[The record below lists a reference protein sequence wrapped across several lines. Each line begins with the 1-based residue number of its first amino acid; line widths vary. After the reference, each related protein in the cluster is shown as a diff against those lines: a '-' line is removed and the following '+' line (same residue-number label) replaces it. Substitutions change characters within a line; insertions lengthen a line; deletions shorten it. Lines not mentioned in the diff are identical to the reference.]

1 MSIPASPPPE
11 AWTEWGGRG
20 TLLHFGH
27 ANGFPPGAYRLLLGE
42 LSRSFR
48 VATLAA
54 RPLWPGSDPGAIDS
68 WRPLAADLRA
78 ELDRRHER
86 GGIGA
91 GHSLGSVLGVLAAV
105 RDPSLFAALVLVDP
119 VIFTGAHSLFWGLF
133 KGLGLGGRLPLIRG
147 ARRRREVFPDLET
160 VRSSYAGK
168 SVFATWLP
176 EALHDYVRAA
186 FSGNGEGSV
195 ELRYPKA
202 WEVRIFEVTPADVWR
217 ELRRLRMPVLVVRG
231 ARSDTFRPAA
241 ARRIRR
247 ELPSATVVEMEDCS
261 HFVPMERPRELA
273 ALIVDWCRDRHL
285 LGAS

>member
-1 MSIPASPPPE
+1 MSTAASPPSD

-20 TLLHFGH
+20 TPLHFGH

-48 VATLAA
+48 VSTFAA
-54 RPLWPGSDPGAIDS
+54 RPLWPGSDPAAVDS
-68 WRPLAADLRA
+68 WRPLAADLQA
-78 ELDRRHER
+78 ELVRRGHR

-91 GHSLGSVLGVLAAV
+91 GHSLGSVLSVLAAAD
-105 RDPSLFAALVLVDP
+105 DPSLFAALVLVDP
-119 VIFTGAHSLFWGLF
+119 VIFAGVHALFWGLF

-147 ARRRREVFPDLET
+147 ARRRRESFPNLDAA
-160 VRSSYAGK
+160 RSTYAGK

-176 EALHDYVRAA
+176 AALDDYVEAA
-186 FSGNGEGSV
+186 FSGTGEGPV
-195 ELRYPKA
+195 ALRYPKA
-202 WEVRIFEVTPADVWR
+202 WEVRIFEVTPASVWR
-217 ELRRLRMPVLVVRG
+217 ELRRLQMPILVVRG
-231 ARSDTFRPAA
+231 AGSDTFRPAA
-241 ARRIRR
+241 ARRLRR
-247 ELPSATVVEMEDCS
+247 ELPSATVVELPECS

>member
-20 TLLHFGH
+20 TLFHFGH
-27 ANGFPPGAYRLLLGE
+27 ANGFPPGAYRQLLGE

-91 GHSLGSVLGVLAAV
+91 GHSLGSVLSVLAAV
-105 RDPSLFAALVLVDP
+105 RDPSLFSALVLVDP

-176 EALHDYVRAA
+176 KALDDYVRAA

-195 ELRYPKA
+195 ALRYPKA
-202 WEVRIFEVTPADVWR
+202 WEARIFEVTPADVWR
-217 ELRRLRMPVLVVRG
+217 ELHRLPMPILVVRG

-247 ELPSATVVEMEDCS
+247 ELPSATVVEMEGCS

-273 ALIVDWCRDRHL
+273 ALIV
-285 LGAS
+285 

>member
-20 TLLHFGH
+20 TLFHFGH
-27 ANGFPPGAYRLLLGE
+27 ANGFPPGAYRQLLGE

-91 GHSLGSVLGVLAAV
+91 GHSLGSVLSVLAAV
-105 RDPSLFAALVLVDP
+105 RDPSLFSALVLVDP

-176 EALHDYVRAA
+176 KALDDYVRAA

-195 ELRYPKA
+195 ALRYPKA
-202 WEVRIFEVTPADVWR
+202 WEARIFEVTPADVWR
-217 ELRRLRMPVLVVRG
+217 ELRRLPMPILVVRG

-247 ELPSATVVEMEDCS
+247 ELPSATVVEMEGCS

-273 ALIVDWCRDRHL
+273 ALIVGWCRDRHL

>member
-1 MSIPASPPPE
+1 MSNPASPPPE

-20 TLLHFGH
+20 TLFYFGH
-27 ANGFPPGAYRLLLGE
+27 ANGFPPGTYRLLLDE

-78 ELDRRHER
+78 ELSRRHER

-91 GHSLGSVLGVLAAV
+91 GHSLGSVLGMLAADD
-105 RDPSLFAALVLVDP
+105 DPSLFAALVLVDP
-119 VIFTGAHSLFWGLF
+119 VIFAGAHALFWGLF

-147 ARRRREVFPDLET
+147 ARRRRQSFPNLDAA
-160 VRSSYAGK
+160 RSTYAGK

-176 EALHDYVRAA
+176 EALDDYVQAA
-186 FSGNGEGSV
+186 FSGTGEGPV
-195 ELRYPKA
+195 ALRYPKA
-202 WEVRIFEVTPADVWR
+202 WEARIFEVTPANVWR
-217 ELRRLRMPVLVVRG
+217 ELRRLQMPILVVRG
-231 ARSDTFRPAA
+231 AGSDIFRPAA
-241 ARRIRR
+241 ARRFRR
-247 ELPSATVVEMEDCS
+247 ELPSATVVEFPGCS

-273 ALIVDWCRDRHL
+273 TLIVDWCRDRHL